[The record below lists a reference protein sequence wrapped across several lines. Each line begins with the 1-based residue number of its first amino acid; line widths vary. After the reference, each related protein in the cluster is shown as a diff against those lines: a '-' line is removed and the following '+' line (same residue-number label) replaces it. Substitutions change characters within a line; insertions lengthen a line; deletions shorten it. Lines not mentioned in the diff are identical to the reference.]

1 MPRGVAPVVAEA
13 GPTTTPQELDKTDDN
28 AMRDPPLCLGNDDVL
43 SHVMQATSHNDPS
56 VWCLFGAA
64 DADQTP
70 RSERSGEKCSIDNH
84 TLWSQRD
91 DVESV
96 MRVAG
101 EAWDYHDWNARV
113 KGIGVHSLYIPNV
126 KRDVVR
132 EYAWQ
137 DAACAILQACLPA
150 KLCHVTVNLVRRS
163 MPKTAGQFDATEFAD
178 FVGNEL
184 RNRVDKLLVD
194 MAGRV
199 FLELREDGRLPQVGP
214 EQGALDALVGVVCNT
229 VAQRLEWRAGKAPQY
244 FQAPVRKALRARLAN
259 ADARQ
264 QRAAPAEVRVLSD
277 VEVPHPSALA
287 RQWGVQTAPASN
299 GGRGLNFTEAQK
311 KAASKVMKNWEGAPW
326 PQNNRKDE
334 GRLNEFCVATG
345 TCGTRAWN
353 LGRAVYSKDQG
364 LREDRVAFEASR
376 RASQGAGGSGEENAS
391 GQENVPPR
399 APVPT

>member
-194 MAGRV
+194 MVVVLLGR
-199 FLELREDGRLPQVGP
+199 
-214 EQGALDALVGVVCNT
+214 
-229 VAQRLEWRAGKAPQY
+229 AQR
-244 FQAPVRKALRARLAN
+244 N
-259 ADARQ
+259 
-264 QRAAPAEVRVLSD
+264 
-277 VEVPHPSALA
+277 HP
-287 RQWGVQTAPASN
+287 TP
-299 GGRGLNFTEAQK
+299 
-311 KAASKVMKNWEGAPW
+311 
-326 PQNNRKDE
+326 
-334 GRLNEFCVATG
+334 
-345 TCGTRAWN
+345 GTRAWN

-364 LREDRVAFEASR
+364 LREDRVAFDASR